1 MTEVAREKIV
11 AFLKLLARGEAQF
24 EGDARR
30 VVRIDDGTALKR
42 LSVNAR
48 VLQQV
53 LGEGYVALSGASL
66 TLTAAGQA
74 HLKTQAEAVRG
85 ENEPTEHR
93 GGSSGETKAPL
104 IDTAESPLAW
114 LYRRRGAAG
123 KGVISEAEFRAGE
136 RLRADFTKAGLMP
149 SVTTNWR
156 AMAAPGG
163 GGMSRAELTDYA
175 LAARDRVQGALAAIG
190 PELAGTA
197 LDVCCFLKGLE
208 QVEGERSW
216 PQRSAKVVLLLA
228 LKALARHY
236 GIADEASGRNASPH
250 LRHWGTSDYRPT
262 VGEARQD

>member
-1 MTEVAREKIV
+1 MPVSREKV
-11 AFLKLLARGEAQF
+11 ATFLRLLARGDALF
-24 EGDARR
+24 EGETRR
-30 VVRIDDGTALKR
+30 ILRIDDGTALKR
-42 LSVNAR
+42 QSVNANL
-48 VLQQV
+48 LQHV
-53 LGEGYVALSGASL
+53 LGEGYVAISGASL
-66 TLTAAGQA
+66 TLTGAGRARLAIRDDVAVGGQN
-74 HLKTQAEAVRG
+74 QRMDDPREMSGAEG
-85 ENEPTEHR
+85 
-93 GGSSGETKAPL
+93 APL
-104 IDTAESPLAW
+104 VDTAESPLAW
-114 LYRRRGAAG
+114 LYRRRGGAG
-123 KGVISEAEFRAGE
+123 RGVISEAEFRAGE

-208 QVEGERSW
+208 QVESERSW

-236 GIADEASGRNASPH
+236 GMGDEATGGTASTH
-250 LRHWGTSDYRPT
+250 LKHWGAADYRPT
-262 VGEARQD
+262 VRHATPG